1 MKKVLI
7 IDSHIQFREF
17 LKQKLTDDQ
26 IEVVIMQDN
35 RDLYTSMTS
44 VFPDLI
50 ILDLTEDSTEE
61 MEFLEKKADDFTVS
75 RIPIVVTGTSLSKS
89 YTASLAK
96 YGVVKYFAKPVQ
108 FDIFF
113 ESIGKIL
120 HTPLS
125 IDSTP
130 SIMDIHR
137 NKDLIFIELA
147 QALNRDKI
155 SLLRFRLT
163 DIIQKEELESPK
175 IILMITGLDL
185 NFTDGYNLEYL
196 FDNILACPNVSG
208 KNVKLLSFSP
218 FLKDFLDGHPDYS
231 QFEMSPDLTNILND
245 VVDTT
250 YTSSVSDLITDKVI
264 LPSNEFETSTAP
276 VDTRFFTD
284 SNEKTSS
291 GIKQAS
297 LLNIAIV
304 DADLKSTAFLKQV
317 LEDIGSNVF
326 CFTSSKDFIENYQND
341 KFTLVILDVI
351 LPDQTGFSLLQH
363 IQKQIKA
370 PPILVYSQN
379 LPKESVKK
387 ILLAGAKAFM
397 IKPQKPND
405 ITQKIFSILNQ

>member
-7 IDSHIQFREF
+7 IDKHPLFREF

-26 IEVVIMQDN
+26 IEVSMMLDN
-35 RDLYTSMTS
+35 RDMYSRLTT
-44 VFPDLI
+44 VFPDLV
-50 ILDLTEDSTEE
+50 ILDMDEDNSEE

-175 IILMITGLDL
+175 IILMITILR
-185 NFTDGYNLEYL
+185 TIYL
-196 FDNILACPNVSG
+196 
-208 KNVKLLSFSP
+208 
-218 FLKDFLDGHPDYS
+218 
-231 QFEMSPDLTNILND
+231 
-245 VVDTT
+245 
-250 YTSSVSDLITDKVI
+250 
-264 LPSNEFETSTAP
+264 
-276 VDTRFFTD
+276 
-284 SNEKTSS
+284 
-291 GIKQAS
+291 
-297 LLNIAIV
+297 
-304 DADLKSTAFLKQV
+304 
-317 LEDIGSNVF
+317 
-326 CFTSSKDFIENYQND
+326 
-341 KFTLVILDVI
+341 
-351 LPDQTGFSLLQH
+351 
-363 IQKQIKA
+363 
-370 PPILVYSQN
+370 
-379 LPKESVKK
+379 
-387 ILLAGAKAFM
+387 
-397 IKPQKPND
+397 
-405 ITQKIFSILNQ
+405 

>member
-1 MKKVLI
+1 
-7 IDSHIQFREF
+7 
-17 LKQKLTDDQ
+17 
-26 IEVVIMQDN
+26 
-35 RDLYTSMTS
+35 
-44 VFPDLI
+44 
-50 ILDLTEDSTEE
+50 
-61 MEFLEKKADDFTVS
+61 
-75 RIPIVVTGTSLSKS
+75 
-89 YTASLAK
+89 
-96 YGVVKYFAKPVQ
+96 
-108 FDIFF
+108 
-113 ESIGKIL
+113 
-120 HTPLS
+120 
-125 IDSTP
+125 
-130 SIMDIHR
+130 
-137 NKDLIFIELA
+137 
-147 QALNRDKI
+147 
-155 SLLRFRLT
+155 
-163 DIIQKEELESPK
+163 
-175 IILMITGLDL
+175 
-185 NFTDGYNLEYL
+185 
-196 FDNILACPNVSG
+196 LACPNVSG

-317 LEDIGSNVF
+317 LEDIHSNVT
-326 CFTSSKDFIENYQND
+326 CFTSSKDFIENFQND